1 MKKLFMIIALIA
13 SQSSFAAI
21 IDSQLDARHAAVV
34 ETAITESC
42 GYFRDL
48 TLLQVESEAIRVD
61 NGITDYNYNLVLS
74 GLRRIDQNIFDK
86 YIVTVESSYA
96 DMYDHGSRNWGVYT
110 AKVLKC
116 EME

>member
-1 MKKLFMIIALIA
+1 MKKFLMIIALVA
-13 SQSSFAAI
+13 SQSSIAAI

-34 ETAITESC
+34 ETTITESC

-48 TLLQVESEAIRVD
+48 TLVQVESEAIRVD
-61 NGITDYNYNLVLS
+61 NGITDYNYNLVLT
-74 GLRRIDQNIFDK
+74 GMKRLDQNIFDK
-86 YIVTVESSYA
+86 YTITVESSYA
-96 DMYDHGSRNWGVYT
+96 DMYDHASRDWGVYS